1 MPKISRRGFA
11 LSLLALGV
19 GFSTFRDALGASDA
33 FDAFD
38 ASLLKQNLRV
48 KTDSE
53 GAFVDDVVAKARA
66 GEIPANILN
75 AAYRY
80 AMKKD
85 VGRRVYYFAYCL
97 EILTKRAGLT
107 VKFRKI

>member
-1 MPKISRRGFA
+1 MKKISRRNFT
-11 LSLLALGV
+11 LCVLG
-19 GFSTFRDALGASDA
+19 LGASLLSSRDVLGAGDA
-33 FDAFD
+33 FDA
-38 ASLLKQNLRV
+38 ALVKQDLRV
-48 KTDSE
+48 KTDAE
-53 GAFVDDVVAKARA
+53 GAFVDDIVAKARS

-80 AMKKD
+80 AVKKD

-97 EILTKRAGLT
+97 EILTKKAGLN

>member
-1 MPKISRRGFA
+1 MQKISRRGFA
-11 LSLLALGV
+11 LSIFGLGAGLL
-19 GFSTFRDALGASDA
+19 FSRDVLGASDA
-33 FDAFD
+33 FDA
-38 ASLLKQNLRV
+38 SLVKQDLRV
-48 KTDSE
+48 KTDAE

-80 AMKKD
+80 AVKKD
-85 VGRRVYYFAYCL
+85 AGRRVYYFAYCL
-97 EILTKRAGLT
+97 EILTKKAGLN